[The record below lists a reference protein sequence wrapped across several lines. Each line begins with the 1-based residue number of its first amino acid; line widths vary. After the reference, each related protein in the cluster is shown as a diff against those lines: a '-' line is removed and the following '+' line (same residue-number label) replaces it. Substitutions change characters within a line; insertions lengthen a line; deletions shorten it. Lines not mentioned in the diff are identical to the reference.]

1 MKPTVP
7 PGGATPPGSHASSP
21 ARGQPRLWF
30 RSETSEAATSP
41 AGEQF
46 DALTDLFL
54 GEVAVGSAARPGG
67 GPVLR
72 LAGLEDDDEA
82 VAEPAEAPARQGT
95 PQPRPVETPVIETL
109 LVGNL
114 PVSASMWASQY
125 VRELS
130 HAAGRA
136 VASIRVQ
143 AGYVTVALVG
153 GDGREPAPGARPDA
167 ASAIEA
173 AARLAS
179 RWVVQLDG
187 AEEMSAA
194 ARRGV
199 GLVTLVTGADEIA
212 RVSAAGTLKELA
224 ARLAG
229 GAESPRRR
237 VRVAVMGTEE
247 PAASE
252 AAERIAAAGKEA
264 LGREIEKALCSP
276 KIRAMRPP
284 AVVFSGKC
292 EHGCR
297 QLLDLLEQTIGLG
310 AASESP
316 GMTIEAE
323 VAGDTAA
330 PDLET
335 DELDSALTEA
345 TRDVMM
351 PEPAAVAT
359 GADESESEPAAVE
372 IEPRLVAAAARAPI
386 VPVNVARVDDVKLW
400 AAASVEPKVMAARSP
415 GLASHVAGLESA
427 EGLACPYAAG
437 VEFAMDAEGRLHALV
452 ESGTDQERALGLL
465 MVSATWAEAH
475 RSLLAAVVG
484 RPLAAGAVVKHLFT
498 ATPRQ
503 SRRLLETDVKVH
515 VLAAVRVGEQTAW
528 YSTELN

>member
-7 PGGATPPGSHASSP
+7 PGGATPPGSHTSSP
-21 ARGQPRLWF
+21 ARGKPRLWF

-82 VAEPAEAPARQGT
+82 VAEPAEAPARQET

-125 VRELS
+125 VRELA
-130 HAAGRA
+130 HAAGRV

-153 GDGREPAPGARPDA
+153 GEGREPAPGARPDA

-224 ARLAG
+224 ARLAV

-292 EHGCR
+292 EQGCR
-297 QLLDLLEQTIGLG
+297 QLLDLLEQTIGLRP
-310 AASESP
+310 ANELP

-323 VAGDTAA
+323 VAEDAAA

-335 DELDSALTEA
+335 GALDSALTEA
-345 TRDVMM
+345 TRDVMI
-351 PEPAAVAT
+351 PEPPAVAT
-359 GADESESEPAAVE
+359 DADESESEPAAVE
-372 IEPRLVAAAARAPI
+372 VEPRLAAAAPAPS
-386 VPVNVARVDDVKLW
+386 VPMNVARVDDVKLW

-437 VEFAMDAEGRLHALV
+437 VEFAIDAEGGLHALV
-452 ESGTDQERALGLL
+452 DSGTDQERALGLL
-465 MVSATWAEAH
+465 MVSATWADAH